1 MMPTITSNL
10 CDDQPTTIEGSI
22 ILMMKGMPWVVIPGP
37 KTITVVA
44 SMKMIVVIPNT
55 NMCPGE
61 WNKDPLELQER
72 KDREGDE
79 KLSERPNV

>member
-1 MMPTITSNL
+1 M
-10 CDDQPTTIEGSI
+10 
-22 ILMMKGMPWVVIPGP
+22 IPGP

-72 KDREGDE
+72 KDREGGE
-79 KLSERPNV
+79 KLSERPNVWGNEKKSTMLTEES

>member
-1 MMPTITSNL
+1 M
-10 CDDQPTTIEGSI
+10 EGSI

-55 NMCPGE
+55 NMCPAE
-61 WNKDPLELQER
+61 WNKDPLELRER
-72 KDREGDE
+72 KDRGGQ
-79 KLSERPNV
+79 KVG